1 MKNENGNRIAGRII
15 GKFKGMMY
23 ILNPTC
29 FAENCNIHKIQAF
42 FFSFS
47 ILVVCSYIGLYSL
60 VMIVIAGK

>member
-15 GKFKGMMY
+15 GKFKGIMY

-29 FAENCNIHKIQAF
+29 FAENCNIQAF